1 MFFLKN
7 CMLMFKEKMYII
19 KFTLSEAY
27 NGMIQ
32 FTQKFAQLSSQ

>member
-19 KFTLSEAY
+19 KFTLSEACSV
-27 NGMIQ
+27 MIP
-32 FTQKFAQLSSQ
+32 FTQKFAPVSSQ